1 MLLLRFRLP
10 DPAGI
15 EGLERNDDG
24 VSGCAVIG
32 RGSGSLLERLE
43 SHSSTYA
50 LDEGTVIAEAV
61 DVRGRS
67 DLILK

>member
-10 DPAGI
+10 DWAGI

-24 VSGCAVIG
+24 VSGCAGIDRYVP
-32 RGSGSLLERLE
+32 SLLGKLE
-43 SHSSTYA
+43 SHSLTYA
-50 LDEGTVIAEAV
+50 SDEGTVIAESV
-61 DVRGRS
+61 DVGGRS